1 MGLKLLLNKN
11 FHGLNLTV
19 RSPSSAS
26 GLNQL
31 IAGVNIGPSS
41 LVQIGLR
48 SQLTDKEDKSV
59 WRRNLPHTLHILLSL
74 SINIASLNTSLLPGS
89 SPFKFI

>member
-1 MGLKLLLNKN
+1 MENSLVGLKLFLNKN
-11 FHGLNLTV
+11 FNGWNLTE
-19 RSPSSAS
+19 RSPSSAL

-48 SQLTDKEDKSV
+48 SQLTDKEV
-59 WRRNLPHTLHILLSL
+59 WLVQKPTSHFAHTSQPSILLSFP
-74 SINIASLNTSLLPGS
+74 AVVTLNS
-89 SPFKFI
+89 SKF